1 MKHLLLLVCAAVCC
15 PVTLLAQPAG
25 KTKTNKKPE
34 SAPPN
39 TEAVMIRVLDKT
51 TRSPIENAKVISR
64 HSGFETKQTGIDGV
78 VLFRN
83 IPVGEADFAVEREGY
98 KPEEVSFTASARR
111 EDNTFQV
118 LLEKVSQV
126 ANKLLI
132 SGKIEDERGRR
143 IKGAV
148 IDIVMGSFSKTCR
161 SNDIGAYQVE
171 IDMNAVK
178 YNAGTIQFSVS
189 KNGCVINDNIP
200 KPVENQIIKD
210 IRLYCQDESVS
221 IPNSKNRNRG
231 VKDNNAVQTKEING
245 VAFRILAL
253 KYIPGWVQLDME
265 VENVTDDYEEIQLQL
280 SSGWP
285 GQAVGK
291 NGIAYD
297 FYSFS
302 VAGSGD
308 TNYGKTTL
316 HQKVPLKLTMYYNGG
331 NKPRPEYISVI
342 SQTVELNNQRF
353 TLKVNDLSCDE

>member
-1 MKHLLLLVCAAVCC
+1 MKQLLLLLFTAACC
-15 PVTLLAQPAG
+15 SCVLLAQPAG
-25 KTKTNKKPE
+25 KTRTSKKGAPA
-34 SAPPN
+34 SA
-39 TEAVMIRVLDKT
+39 TAETVMIRVLDKT
-51 TRSPIENAKVISR
+51 GRTPVENAKVISR
-64 HSGFETKQTGIDGV
+64 HSGFETQQTGADGV
-78 VLFRN
+78 VTFRN
-83 IPVGEADFAVEREGY
+83 IPVGEADYTIEKEGY
-98 KPEEVSFTASARR
+98 KSEEVSFTASARR

-118 LLEKVSQV
+118 LLEKISQV

-132 SGKIEDERGRR
+132 SGKVEDERGRR

-161 SNDIGAYQVE
+161 SNDIGAYSAE
-171 IDMNAVK
+171 IDMNEVK
-178 YNAGTIQFSVS
+178 YNANTIQFSVS

-221 IPNSKNRNRG
+221 IPNNKNRNRG
-231 VKDNNAVQTKEING
+231 GKDNNAVQTKEING

-265 VENVTDDYEEIQLQL
+265 VENITDDYDEIQLQL
-280 SSGWP
+280 SSGWT

-302 VAGSGD
+302 AAGSGD
-308 TNYGKTTL
+308 MNYGKTTL
-316 HQKVPLKLTMYYNGG
+316 YQKVPLKLTMYYNGQ

-353 TLKVNDLSCDE
+353 TLKLNDLSCEE